1 MVYMCCSDV
10 DHEDLLYLAVFF
22 ERWMVRLRCLMI
34 GCLCSHQSD
43 LRSKKEDLRREK
55 ETLQRQI
62 DMMREQG
69 LMDTSTLTDTHHV
82 VHTFD
87 LDSLPS
93 DGTGRSV
100 PGHRRSASADFNHG
114 APASQTEMDML
125 SLEARGMPRRPRH
138 SVSNPQSHSAAAGGG
153 KQNIPMHLM
162 STRNEQRLGG
172 ANMQKL
178 PMKLSSGVAGSSSS
192 SAAAAHHRQQQ
203 QQQHPRTASLSSLGA
218 RQGGASP
225 ASVTPTP
232 QQAQGMI
239 TRNQNSRSTPS
250 NLALVMKLAEPT
262 GRGRG
267 AAAHQAHAGGGAG
280 GSARGGTGSASAVP
294 KPASE
299 GSPDRVIYF

>member
-1 MVYMCCSDV
+1 
-10 DHEDLLYLAVFF
+10 
-22 ERWMVRLRCLMI
+22 
-34 GCLCSHQSD
+34 
-43 LRSKKEDLRREK
+43 
-55 ETLQRQI
+55 
-62 DMMREQG
+62 
-69 LMDTSTLTDTHHV
+69 MDTSTLTDTHHV

-93 DGTGRSV
+93 DSAGRSV

-114 APASQTEMDML
+114 APASQMEMDML
-125 SLEARGMPRRPRH
+125 SSETRGMPRRPRH
-138 SVSNPQSHSAAAGGG
+138 SVSSPQSHSAAAGGG

-192 SAAAAHHRQQQ
+192 AAAAHHRQQQ
-203 QQQHPRTASLSSLGA
+203 QQQQHPHPRTASLSSLGA

-225 ASVTPTP
+225 GSVTPTP

-250 NLALVMKLAEPT
+250 NLALVMKLAEPS

-267 AAAHQAHAGGGAG
+267 AAAQQAHAGGGAG
-280 GSARGGTGSASAVP
+280 GLAPGGTGSASAAP
-294 KPASE
+294 KPADE